1 MIPVEPKWKSL
12 IVETVT
18 PVFSPAQ
25 CQDIINMGESLK
37 KEQAQVGTSQP
48 EGKQDTEKR
57 ITTISW
63 IPFKKLPEM
72 YQILETLVHRTNGNH
87 FGFDG
92 IQLAEPAQYTH
103 YPVGGFYGWHTDNDV
118 IGKNE
123 PPVRKISMT
132 LLLSSPNEFEGG
144 DLELM
149 DQGKSA
155 KLKQGQ
161 AVFFASFIPH
171 RVIPVTRGERK
182 SLVMWFGGPSFR

>member
-1 MIPVEPKWKSL
+1 MTPVEPKWKSL
-12 IVETVT
+12 IVETIT

-103 YPVGGFYGWHTDNDV
+103 YPVGGFYEWHTDNDV